1 VSIMKQ
7 HAQQAKA
14 ATALLFKASETNRN
28 DALKAIANSLIN
40 DKHQILEANK
50 LDLEEAN
57 RSQLS
62 SAMADRLRL
71 TGERIKAIANSVLE
85 IAAQP
90 PVIGEII
97 STHTRDDGLT
107 IKKQRIPL
115 GTIGMIFESRPNVV
129 IDCSALAI
137 KSGNAIILKG
147 GKEAANTNQQLGELV
162 KSAIAP
168 HIPAE
173 SVQIADS
180 CDRNGVA
187 TMLTL
192 NEYIDLIIPRGG
204 MSLIDF
210 VSKNSRIPVISHYK
224 GVCHAFV
231 NQDAPADMAQNII
244 VNSKVQRPGVCNA
257 LETLL
262 IHQDWPQD
270 HIIELLTK
278 LNDLGVEIRG
288 DQQVGDLFSK
298 AIPAKEM
305 DWDEEY
311 LDLILSVKIVATL
324 EDAINHIRIYGSNHT
339 ETIITTSDTAS
350 LSFQQQV
357 DASCIM
363 VNASTRFNDGGQLGL
378 GAELGISTS
387 KLHAYGPMGAREMTA
402 VRFLVEGEG
411 HIRK

>member
-1 VSIMKQ
+1 MKQ

-137 KSGNAIILKG
+137 KS
-147 GKEAANTNQQLGELV
+147 
-162 KSAIAP
+162 
-168 HIPAE
+168 
-173 SVQIADS
+173 
-180 CDRNGVA
+180 
-187 TMLTL
+187 
-192 NEYIDLIIPRGG
+192 
-204 MSLIDF
+204 
-210 VSKNSRIPVISHYK
+210 
-224 GVCHAFV
+224 
-231 NQDAPADMAQNII
+231 
-244 VNSKVQRPGVCNA
+244 
-257 LETLL
+257 
-262 IHQDWPQD
+262 
-270 HIIELLTK
+270 
-278 LNDLGVEIRG
+278 
-288 DQQVGDLFSK
+288 
-298 AIPAKEM
+298 
-305 DWDEEY
+305 
-311 LDLILSVKIVATL
+311 
-324 EDAINHIRIYGSNHT
+324 
-339 ETIITTSDTAS
+339 
-350 LSFQQQV
+350 
-357 DASCIM
+357 
-363 VNASTRFNDGGQLGL
+363 
-378 GAELGISTS
+378 
-387 KLHAYGPMGAREMTA
+387 
-402 VRFLVEGEG
+402 
-411 HIRK
+411 